1 MKNFKTLTIWLTGA
15 FMLLAVNISF
25 SQEKTEE
32 MFIYVENSETFF
44 IDEGEEIYT
53 TFYLKNFG
61 DAQSTKPYMEKVE
74 KFTDAIKF
82 SIKNFSSEEP
92 SEQRKCS
99 IRMHKENYLKTFAKI
114 INLLEIK
121 EVQVNDEFMDIANF
135 ISLYR

>member
-1 MKNFKTLTIWLTGA
+1 MKNFKTLAISLIGA
-15 FMLLAVNISF
+15 FMLLANISF

-32 MFIYVENSETFF
+32 MFIYVEDSETFF
-44 IDEGEEIYT
+44 VDEGEEIFT

-92 SEQRKCS
+92 SGQRKCFL
-99 IRMHKENYLKTFAKI
+99 RMHKENYLKTFAKI
-114 INLLEIK
+114 INILEIK
-121 EVQVNDEFMDIANF
+121 EVRVNNEFMDIAAF

>member
-1 MKNFKTLTIWLTGA
+1 MKNFKTLAIWLTGA
-15 FMLLAVNISF
+15 FMLLANISF

-32 MFIYVENSETFF
+32 MFIYVEDSETFF
-44 IDEGEEIYT
+44 ISEGEEIFA

-92 SEQRKCS
+92 SGQRKCFL
-99 IRMHKENYLKTFAKI
+99 RMNKENYLKTFAKI
-114 INLLEIK
+114 ITLLEIK
-121 EVQVNDEFMDIANF
+121 EVQVNDEFMDIAKF
-135 ISLYR
+135 ISLYK